1 MFQQSTAKYLQVCKC
16 YYPTSIVRVN
26 PRYKRS
32 LVSSEAS
39 KAVCGRS
46 LLFSTRILF
55 LSLDKIVT
63 HVTRATG
70 LNLQLPVLLTNEH
83 HIPGKTNA
91 ILSQIHHQL
100 QKLTW
105 LFFSFPDTVAHQA
118 PEYFSL
124 FCFWVSVWLMIQ
136 YSVLLGSS
144 IFVSFGVSNVH
155 FMRKPGTCWRATKVT
170 AKKES

>member
-16 YYPTSIVRVN
+16 YHPTSIVRVN

-39 KAVCGRS
+39 KA
-46 LLFSTRILF
+46 LAFISTRILYI

-63 HVTRATG
+63 QVTRATG
-70 LNLQLPVLLTNEH
+70 LNLRLPV
-83 HIPGKTNA
+83 
-91 ILSQIHHQL
+91 
-100 QKLTW
+100 KLTSIIFLGKQTPYCHKFITNCKNW
-105 LFFSFPDTVAHQA
+105 FDHFFSFPVSSENQA
-118 PEYFSL
+118 SEYFSL